1 MILVSGG
8 TGFLG
13 SAIVEELRRRG
24 ETVAVL
30 SRDAAKARAAFAG
43 AVEARQADVRRPEQ
57 LQTAFDGV
65 DVVVDAVQFP
75 TSPIEVPRKG
85 WTFEEVDYKGSV
97 NQVAA
102 AKHAGVK
109 RYVYLSGVGAAPD
122 GPKHWF
128 RLKWMAEDNLQRSG
142 LEWTIVR
149 PTWVYGPRDRSLNR
163 LLGMSKYLP
172 FLPLFGDG
180 RQAMQPLF
188 IDDLAR
194 VVADACRS
202 QACAN
207 QLFELGGP
215 EVMSMNDVLRTALAV
230 MGRKRP
236 ILHAP
241 MLLGKALGSV
251 AQLLPTPPLTAD
263 ALDFISRPAV
273 ADNSAVM
280 RLLNPRLTP
289 LREGL
294 ATYLRR

>member
-8 TGFLG
+8 TGFVG
-13 SAIVEELRRRG
+13 SAIVEELRKRG

-30 SRDAAKARAAFAG
+30 GRDAAKVRAAFAG
-43 AVEARQADVRRPEQ
+43 AIEARQADVRRPEQ
-57 LQTAFDGV
+57 LESAFTAI

-75 TSPIEVPRKG
+75 TSPIEVPRRG

-102 AKHAGVK
+102 AKQAGVR
-109 RYVYLSGVGAAPD
+109 RYVYVSGVGAAPD
-122 GPKHWF
+122 GPRHWF
-128 RLKWMAEDNLQRSG
+128 RFKWMAEDNLRRSG
-142 LEWTIVR
+142 LEWTVVR
-149 PTWVYGPRDRSLNR
+149 PTWVYGPRERSLNR

-194 VVADACRS
+194 VVADACLS
-202 QACAN
+202 PACAD

-215 EVMSMNDVLRTALAV
+215 EVMTMNEVLRTALEV
-230 MGRKRP
+230 MGRRRP

-241 MLLGKALGSV
+241 MFLGRAAGRL

-273 ADNSAVM
+273 ADNGAVM
-280 RLLNPRLTP
+280 RLLDPRLTP

-294 ATYLRR
+294 RTYLGR